1 MNKPQ
6 FDMFQALDETVPA
19 RRVVGRVDPA
29 NVRRKL
35 LRMLD
40 DLRGAEVM
48 PWDYRTLRYNQ
59 VVFPQMTNW
68 LPEDEAAEM
77 KRVFAQE
84 MARLG

>member
-1 MNKPQ
+1 MSKPQ
-6 FDMFQALDETVPA
+6 FDMFQTLDASVPA
-19 RRVVGRVDPA
+19 KRVVGRVDPA

-40 DLRGAEVM
+40 ELRSAEVM
-48 PWDYRTLRYNQ
+48 PWDYRTQRYNQ

-77 KRVFAQE
+77 KRVFAAE
-84 MARLG
+84 IERLA

>member
-6 FDMFQALDETVPA
+6 FDMFQTLDESQPEK
-19 RRVVGRVDPA
+19 RSVGRVDPE

-35 LRMLD
+35 VGMLD
-40 DLRGAEVM
+40 ELRGAEVM
-48 PWDYRTLRYNQ
+48 PWDYRKQRYNQ